1 METKSE
7 SEKTY
12 YIASVECYE
21 VRAYDGLI
29 LTHDGER
36 VWLGTDQG
44 FSQCFRGESSAK
56 HFKHP
61 DDFDVKNW
69 DGMPWNYR
77 LKPGT
82 LEITKVTEVKTLCK
96 EKVKINVGD

>member
-1 METKSE
+1 MKTLSE

-21 VRAYDGLI
+21 VKSYDGLI
-29 LTHDGER
+29 LTRDGER

-44 FSQCFRGESSAK
+44 FSQCFRSESLAK

-61 DDFDVKNW
+61 NFNVKNW
-69 DGMPWNYR
+69 DGMPWNCR

-82 LEITKVTEVKTLCK
+82 LEITKVIEVRTLCK
-96 EKVKINVGD
+96 EKIKVNGGG